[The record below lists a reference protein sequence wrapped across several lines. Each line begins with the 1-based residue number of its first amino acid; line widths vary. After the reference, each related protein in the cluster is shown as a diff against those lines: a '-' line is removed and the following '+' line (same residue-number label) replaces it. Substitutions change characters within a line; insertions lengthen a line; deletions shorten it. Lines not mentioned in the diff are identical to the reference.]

1 MNKSNKIVIASFILF
16 GVLLS
21 FITAFFVYDTITTV
35 NHNNYYEGTVSK
47 AGIVNTYKTKETRT
61 YRRKGKRKTKTY
73 EVTKHKQDITVSYN
87 GKTKDFYEIDC
98 GKSGYSVGDTV
109 SVCVYPSGTV
119 EMKSKVADFVVPI
132 GFVGFVII
140 YWIMVFVFVKAGSKL
155 SKSN

>member
-1 MNKSNKIVIASFILF
+1 MNKSNKIVIASFALF
-16 GVLLS
+16 GVFLS

-35 NHNNYYEGTVSK
+35 NLNNYYEGTVSK

-61 YRRKGKRKTKTY
+61 YHRKGKRKTKTY
-73 EVTKHKQDITVSYN
+73 DVTKHKQDITVSYD
-87 GKTKDFYEIDC
+87 GKVKDFYELDC

-109 SVCVYPSGTV
+109 PICVSSNGTV
-119 EMKSKVADFVVPI
+119 EMKSKTDDFIVPI